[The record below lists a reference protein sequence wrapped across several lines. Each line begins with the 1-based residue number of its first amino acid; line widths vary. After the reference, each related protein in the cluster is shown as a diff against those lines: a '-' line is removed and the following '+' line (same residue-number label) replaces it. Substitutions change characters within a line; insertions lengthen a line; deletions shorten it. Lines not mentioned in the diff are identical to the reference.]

1 MRQRDPAR
9 MLRLNLLP
17 KPIVDPIG
25 LLLPRPPQRKFAERA
40 EGLNLGA
47 RTHGSRPDTGGA
59 LGCVLL
65 NSIEPFALFL
75 SGQLSKKQRWLSGS
89 SLRVPEFDAIDFS
102 KTGVAVFNILKSVP
116 IISSCL
122 VERMV

>member
-1 MRQRDPAR
+1 
-9 MLRLNLLP
+9 
-17 KPIVDPIG
+17 V
-25 LLLPRPPQRKFAERA
+25 
-40 EGLNLGA
+40 LGMQA
-47 RTHGSRPDTGGA
+47 NS
-59 LGCVLL
+59 LSVGCLLL
-65 NSIEPFALFL
+65 NSIEQLDLFL
-75 SGQLSKKQRWLSGS
+75 SRQLSKKQRRLSGS

>member
-47 RTHGSRPDTGGA
+47 RTWLSTGYRGA